1 METKTHQRLTS
12 KEFAV
17 ICRMISELKEEVL
30 NVKNG
35 VHAKIDL
42 VTKSIKDA
50 FEGFGILDPDEDTWT
65 EQQVCEHYHVTR
77 RTMYNYRKAGLITG
91 YKPEAVGIAKS
102 TIAKPMSWSCS
113 HPKMPKHTQHT
124 YTIIIAPETVHVSNP
139 KTLLY
144 LWHKTRN

>member
-1 METKTHQRLTS
+1 METKTPQRLTS

-77 RTMYNYRKAGLITG
+77 RTMYNYRKAGLIAG
-91 YKPEAVGIAKS
+91 YKTGGG
-102 TIAKPMSWSCS
+102 
-113 HPKMPKHTQHT
+113 
-124 YTIIIAPETVHVSNP
+124 
-139 KTLLY
+139 
-144 LWHKTRN
+144 RNCKINYRKADVMELFASENA

>member
-1 METKTHQRLTS
+1 METKTPQRLTS

-35 VHAKIDL
+35 VHAKIDI

-91 YKPEAVGIAKS
+91 YKTGGG
-102 TIAKPMSWSCS
+102 
-113 HPKMPKHTQHT
+113 
-124 YTIIIAPETVHVSNP
+124 
-139 KTLLY
+139 
-144 LWHKTRN
+144 RNCKINYRKADVMELFASENA